1 VLWDDTPKPAKLDA
15 LLAEA
20 AGRQETAVYR
30 SGPPGDE
37 RLDRLVRSWDAD
49 STDRPVPKNFPREIK
64 TVKFVAPAPL
74 QQLVTASLAPIAR
87 TPPSDVALPM
97 GKGPSAVKSWRYQL
111 QNIDPSAI
119 AASSADLVVIDYAG
133 ADGPFTRA
141 EVEQM
146 RRKPDGSRRV
156 LLSYMSIGEA
166 ESYRWYWPNRSSA
179 WLGTENPKWR
189 GNYSVRFWHP
199 DWQQIIFDYTDKII
213 AAGFDG
219 VYLDKVDAF
228 EDWSHKG
235 LGHMD
240 AMVDFVASIAA
251 RVKAQRA
258 GLLVVSQNGQELI
271 SNAKFRNA
279 IDAFAREDLFY
290 GEDEDGGR
298 NETES
303 IRDSLKVLK
312 RFAADGKP
320 VFVVE
325 YPRTDEQARSVQREI
340 SEQGFIA
347 LVARR
352 DLDTLA

>member
-1 VLWDDTPKPAKLDA
+1 MID
-15 LLAEA
+15 
-20 AGRQETAVYR
+20 
-30 SGPPGDE
+30 
-37 RLDRLVRSWDAD
+37 
-49 STDRPVPKNFPREIK
+49 
-64 TVKFVAPAPL
+64 
-74 QQLVTASLAPIAR
+74 
-87 TPPSDVALPM
+87 
-97 GKGPSAVKSWRYQL
+97 AVKSWGYQL
-111 QNIDPSAI
+111 QNIKPGKI
-119 AASSADLVVIDYAG
+119 AGCSHDLVVIDHCN
-133 ADGPFTRA
+133 DDRPFSPA
-141 EVEQM
+141 EVTAM
-146 RRKPDGSRRV
+146 RRRPDGSCRLV
-156 LLSYMSIGEA
+156 LAYMSIGEA
-166 ESYRWYWPNRSSA
+166 ESYRFYWDKSWPRQRPS
-179 WLGTENPKWR
+179 WLGRENPDWDE
-189 GNYSVRFWHP
+189 NYAVKFWDP
-199 DWQQIIFDYTDKII
+199 NWQQIIFDYADRIV

-298 NETES
+298 NEAES